1 MAKGKGGF
9 IGHNGLNA
17 PDSPTSV
24 SGTAGNNKVDVSFTA
39 PTDVGGSSITGYRVT
54 DGTGAFGAS
63 GSSSPIAVTGLT
75 NGTAYTF
82 NVWAINTFGYSEP
95 SAASASV
102 TPELGDRGLIAGGNA
117 SGETSGTT
125 DITYITISTSG
136 SDADFGD
143 LSANANQTTGL
154 GSSTRAVIAFGQGS
168 TTTANPIEYVT
179 IASEGN
185 STDFGD
191 FTVMGG
197 RDTAATSNG
206 TRGLFMGQIGTTAG
220 ITNAQKVIGYITIAS
235 TGNVADFGD
244 LTRSGTGDTGRNAA
258 CASTTRAILGGGGAS
273 TPESNILDYVT
284 IATTGN
290 ATDFGDLTIGMNRNT
305 ACSSNTRGVW
315 AAGLSSGNYNNTIN
329 YVTIASTGNASDFGD
344 MTLKTFAAA
353 NGNLSNKTYGM
364 FAGGD
369 SDAGDYQQQI
379 SYVTIASTGNSS
391 DFGDLAKGRSKS
403 ASASNSHGGLS

>member
-1 MAKGKGGF
+1 MPNYQGVWSLSEQYQNRTGWPLAPLKGD
-9 IGHNGLNA
+9 I
-17 PDSPTSV
+17 
-24 SGTAGNNKVDVSFTA
+24 
-39 PTDVGGSSITGYRVT
+39 
-54 DGTGAFGAS
+54 
-63 GSSSPIAVTGLT
+63 
-75 NGTAYTF
+75 
-82 NVWAINTFGYSEP
+82 
-95 SAASASV
+95 
-102 TPELGDRGLIAGGNA
+102 GLIAGGTA
-117 SGETSGTT
+117 SGQTGGTT
-125 DITYITISTSG
+125 GITYISISTSG

-154 GSSTRAVIAFGQGS
+154 ASSTRAVIAFGQGS
-168 TTTANPIEYVT
+168 TTTVNSIEYVGVVNPGT
-179 IASEGN
+179 
-185 STDFGD
+185 TRDFGD

-220 ITNAQKVIGYITIAS
+220 VTNAQKVIGYITIAS
-235 TGNVADFGD
+235 AGNVSDFGD
-244 LTRSGTGDTGRNAA
+244 LTRAASDDANGRNAA

-290 ATDFGDLTIGMNRNT
+290 AIDFGDLTVGMNRNA
-305 ACSSNTRGVW
+305 ACSSSTRGVW

-364 FAGGD
+364 FAGGNSD
-369 SDAGDYQQQI
+369 SEDYIQQI

-391 DFGDLAKGRSKS
+391 DFGDLALGRDK
-403 ASASNSHGGLS
+403 AGACSNAHGGLS